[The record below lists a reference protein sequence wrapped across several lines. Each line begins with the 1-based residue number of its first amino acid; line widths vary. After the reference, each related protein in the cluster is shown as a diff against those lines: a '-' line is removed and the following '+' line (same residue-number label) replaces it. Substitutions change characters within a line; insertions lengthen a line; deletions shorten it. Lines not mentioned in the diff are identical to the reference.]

1 MILSCK
7 LPVYCSCSNADS
19 MDPTAFKLTIHWL
32 AVALELCAPRFYL
45 LSTLAPAAVHFPF
58 VLATVSAV

>member
-1 MILSCK
+1 
-7 LPVYCSCSNADS
+7 